1 MEKGSAGPKPIKI
14 KLLKQDQEP
23 EDFIRKIRQETTDE
37 EAEEEPTETLVRR
50 SKKRDWEQQAEEPAP
65 FMVVETQARE
75 EPVGGRRNE
84 RTKKPEPDKEQV
96 LPRGLSLTQPK
107 QQPGP
112 PLNEEIQSTS
122 TDGKGQ
128 ELEHGTC

>member
-50 SKKRDWEQQAEEPAP
+50 LMKRDQKQWAEELAP
-65 FMVVETQARE
+65 IVVVETQERE
-75 EPVGGRRNE
+75 EPGGGQSNKLVGQ
-84 RTKKPEPDKEQV
+84 PEPDREQV
-96 LPRGLSLTQPK
+96 LPPGLSLRQLER
-107 QQPGP
+107 QSEL
-112 PLNEEIQSTS
+112 PLNEDAQSTP
-122 TDGKGQ
+122 TDGGEH
-128 ELEHGTC
+128 ELE